1 MGERRQGDANNDGL
15 GGMGRLFEAVGTPEN
30 VSERWADTLLS
41 LRPGAVPM
49 NQTSPT
55 KVDQRV
61 ANLKALHQQL
71 EEMAARTKGAACRD
85 ERESPQGPVLVI
97 RGK

>member
-1 MGERRQGDANNDGL
+1 
-15 GGMGRLFEAVGTPEN
+15 
-30 VSERWADTLLS
+30 
-41 LRPGAVPM
+41 M

-85 ERESPQGPVLVI
+85 QRENPQGPVLVV